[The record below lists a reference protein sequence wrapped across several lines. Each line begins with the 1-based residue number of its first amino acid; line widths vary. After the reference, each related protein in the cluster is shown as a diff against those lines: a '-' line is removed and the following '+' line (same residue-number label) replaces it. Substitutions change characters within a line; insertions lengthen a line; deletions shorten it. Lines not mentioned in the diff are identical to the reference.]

1 MTKSKS
7 GEVVDLKM
15 TFVLLPS
22 GKYLFSAVSDNGYIT
37 GSNKEN
43 VLSIAISANVSDAKK
58 TILLITI
65 PFLDFLMIY

>member
-7 GEVVDLKM
+7 GEVVDFKM
-15 TFVLLPS
+15 TFVLLPL

-43 VLSIAISANVSDAKK
+43 VLSIAISANVSDAKRQSSYNCRG
-58 TILLITI
+58 IVM
-65 PFLDFLMIY
+65 PRSH